1 MAERRAIP
9 VYDYRPTTPLDQ
21 CLETWIDSYRHADLD
36 VGCGSSSRHLNSDA
50 PPCSDH
56 LYSNMDNNVAKAV
69 DAEVSSLPMHM
80 RWAIQKCCGITNVWR
95 FQSLDFEKVVVDA
108 KQELENKL
116 KKNLATR
123 IFFV

>member
-1 MAERRAIP
+1 MGNVRKIQ
-9 VYDYRPTTPLDQ
+9 VYDHRPTTPLDQ

-56 LYSNMDNNVAKAV
+56 LYSNMDSKVADAV
-69 DAEVSSLPMHM
+69 DAEVAGLPAHM
-80 RWAIQKCCGITNVWR
+80 RWAIKKCCGITNVWN

-116 KKNLATR
+116 RKNLATR

>member
-1 MAERRAIP
+1 MREARVIQ
-9 VYDYRPTTPLDQ
+9 VYDHRPTTPLDQ

-36 VGCGSSSRHLNSDA
+36 IGCGSSSKFLSGDA
-50 PPCSDH
+50 PPSSDH
-56 LYSNMDNNVAKAV
+56 LYSNMDSNVAKAV

-80 RWAIQKCCGITNVWR
+80 RWAIQKCCGITTVWN
-95 FQSLDFEKVVVDA
+95 FPSLVFESVVVDA
-108 KQELENKL
+108 KRELENKL